1 MTKADGASWM
11 EGESWRGRVL
21 SRVRSIGAV
30 RYRVELEGPLRPGW
44 MASLGLELASRDLSI
59 ERAVAKRDGSG
70 LWSAEVDIVQTV
82 PPAPGNHPLHLPYA
96 HLAEQSRQPT
106 SSASS
111 EPFVL
116 TRYTII
122 DSPLH
127 GGCVELSFEA
137 EDSLGLLGRVLSELA
152 LLVLFPVEF
161 SIQTTNGRVH
171 DTLWLGGIRAA
182 TPSAEARQRLNQR
195 LSRFT

>member
-1 MTKADGASWM
+1 MTKADRASWL

-44 MASLGLELASRDLSI
+44 MTSLGLELAERDLSI
-59 ERAVAKRDGSG
+59 ERAVAKRDGGG

-82 PPAPGNHPLHLPYA
+82 SSAPGNHPLHLPYA
-96 HLAEQSRQPT
+96 HLAEQSRRA
-106 SSASS
+106 ASS

-116 TRYTII
+116 TSYTII

-182 TPSAEARQRLNQR
+182 TPSAEARRRLNQR